1 MRAELGPAGEGVA
14 CGGYGGVDLGGLTAG
29 DLPEHGAVNGGEVV
43 EGVGG
48 GDPLATDPVAGVDA
62 DVGDLEHG
70 EGLPREIV
78 RTLTDYPSMVPG
90 ALVTEGEGEAK
101 AR

>member
-1 MRAELGPAGEGVA
+1 MDWARPQFLPVTVIPGVEHFFHGQLTLLKGLA
-14 CGGYGGVDLGGLTAG
+14 ARHLAKNRPVD
-29 DLPEHGAVNGGEVV
+29 GGEVV

-70 EGLPREIV
+70 EGLPRGDCSDPNGLPLHGARGV
-78 RTLTDYPSMVPG
+78 R
-90 ALVTEGEGEAK
+90 
-101 AR
+101 RHR